1 MNTGEDV
8 VITRANAG
16 SSEVLNMI
24 STVVEN
30 IAPSKAFRWSK
41 LWTARRG
48 REHTYV
54 NRIPRTATGGG
65 APGGGQKYCNERVT
79 QPRLDGFEQDESP
92 FENPLG
98 SGLEEK
104 CPSRVSRWGLMNC
117 GRLLWRRTIAYEIFE
132 HARKFL
138 EVAQRAPSRCL
149 DRRLAGRVA
158 SELREKPTI
167 QPACGRMHEA
177 HLSAQQSASQENSRL
192 SQADEHSGRP
202 RSLEAP
208 PAEGTEKAGCL
219 TSRQGFTAA
228 DRIRKRSEYQ
238 RIYDQ
243 GRKISS
249 RSFTLFLL
257 ENDLDRPRLGI
268 TVTRRIGGAVQRNRV
283 KRLCR
288 EWFRKA
294 RVELPPVDIVI
305 NAKGGIHRQS
315 LESLSRELDGRVR
328 RFAEPEARS

>member
-1 MNTGEDV
+1 M
-8 VITRANAG
+8 
-16 SSEVLNMI
+16 
-24 STVVEN
+24 
-30 IAPSKAFRWSK
+30 
-41 LWTARRG
+41 ARRG
-48 REHTYV
+48 CEPTYV

-65 APGGGQKYCNERVT
+65 ASRGGQKYCNERVT
-79 QPRLDGFEQDESP
+79 EPSLGDFEQDESP
-92 FENPLG
+92 FENRFG

-104 CPSRVSRWGLMNC
+104 CPSRVSRLGPHELWIGY
-117 GRLLWRRTIAYEIFE
+117 WRRTIAYGIFD

-138 EVAQRAPSRCL
+138 EVARRAPSHCL

-158 SELREKPTI
+158 SELRAKLTI

-177 HLSAQQSASQENSRL
+177 HFSAQQSASQENSRL

-202 RSLEAP
+202 RGLEAP

-219 TSRQGFTAA
+219 ISRQGFTAA

-268 TVTRRIGGAVQRNRV
+268 TVTRRIGGSVQRNRV

-305 NAKGGIHRQS
+305 NAKGGIHRQT

>member
-1 MNTGEDV
+1 
-8 VITRANAG
+8 
-16 SSEVLNMI
+16 
-24 STVVEN
+24 
-30 IAPSKAFRWSK
+30 
-41 LWTARRG
+41 
-48 REHTYV
+48 
-54 NRIPRTATGGG
+54 
-65 APGGGQKYCNERVT
+65 
-79 QPRLDGFEQDESP
+79 
-92 FENPLG
+92 
-98 SGLEEK
+98 
-104 CPSRVSRWGLMNC
+104 
-117 GRLLWRRTIAYEIFE
+117 
-132 HARKFL
+132 
-138 EVAQRAPSRCL
+138 
-149 DRRLAGRVA
+149 
-158 SELREKPTI
+158 
-167 QPACGRMHEA
+167 MHEA

-192 SQADEHSGRP
+192 SQAHEHSGRP
-202 RSLEAP
+202 RSFEAP
-208 PAEGTEKAGCL
+208 PAEGTEKAGSL
-219 TSRQGFTAA
+219 TSRQSFTAA

-288 EWFRKA
+288 EWFRKV

-328 RFAEPEARS
+328 RFAEPEARP